1 MHNRQMPKHSP
12 TVFALP
18 AALTLETTLAACVAI
33 ASAKE
38 ASEFVFDFGNVVHV
52 EPFPMLLL
60 SSEIAAL
67 RMRFPDASFV
77 CRRHEK
83 MTYAAHMGFFRS
95 FAVEFGK
102 HPGQAT
108 GSSSYVPMTLFNCE
122 DLEREATQRSRALQ
136 EEIEDHSKRLA
147 EVLCKSTT
155 GAMFDTLAYSMREIM
170 RNVVEHS
177 KSARFGICAQYW
189 PSKNRVEV
197 AILDRGIGVQQSIQH
212 NPHIDASD
220 DKRALNYA
228 LMPAVSGTAFRGARR
243 QSKGPW
249 VNSGFGLYMT
259 NRICRNGGNFFIAS
273 GDTGMLLTSK
283 GEGKRY
289 YPAQLSGTAVRMVIR
304 TKEIMALDEALATY
318 RREGYAI
325 QRRYAEI
332 VNIDPSAASL
342 MLSKDFDLPLWERLL
357 ATLKGRQ

>member
-1 MHNRQMPKHSP
+1 MTKLPPS
-12 TVFALP
+12 VFVIP
-18 AALTLETTLAACVAI
+18 AALNLETALATCAAI

-38 ASEFVFDFGNVVHV
+38 ATEFVFDFGNVVHV

-67 RMRFPDASFV
+67 RMRFPDARFI
-77 CRRHEK
+77 CRKHEK

-95 FAVEFGK
+95 FGVEFGK
-102 HPGQAT
+102 RPGQAS
-108 GSSSYVPMTLFNCE
+108 GSSSYIPMTLLNCE
-122 DLEREATQRSRALQ
+122 DIEREATQRSRALQ
-136 EEIEDHSKRLA
+136 EGIEDHSKRLA
-147 EVLCKSTT
+147 EVLCKSTS
-155 GAMFDTLAYSMREIM
+155 GALFDTLAYSMREIM

-177 KSARFGICAQYW
+177 KSNRLGICAQHW

-197 AILDRGIGVQQSIQH
+197 AILDRGIGVRQSIQH

-228 LMPAVSGTAFRGARR
+228 LMPAVSGTVFKGARR
-243 QSKGPW
+243 QPKGPW

-289 YPAQLSGTAVRMVIR
+289 YPAQFSGTAVRMVIR
-304 TKEIMALDEALATY
+304 TKEILSLDEALATY

-325 QRRYAEI
+325 QSRYAEI
-332 VNIDPSAASL
+332 VKIDPSAASL

-357 ATLKGRQ
+357 ATLKGAR